1 MLAPGALALPAG
13 ALAQQAQPGLGELA
27 RASGVTF
34 GAAVQGGLLR
44 QDADYAVAFAR
55 EAAIVVPEYEG
66 KWGTLQPQEGRFNS
80 AALDTILAWG
90 RRAGRPVRGHA
101 LIWHQDMPDW
111 TRQALA
117 EGPDRAGA
125 VMAAHIGTILE
136 HTQPQIRDWDVVNEV
151 VADPPG
157 SDTPQASGELRDT
170 PWLRALG
177 PSYIE
182 TALKLAREADPTLR
196 LTLNEYGIEEDT
208 PAAAEKRRRLLALVR
223 DLVGRK
229 VPLDAVG
236 LQAHLQLVK
245 PFNPA
250 VLSGFIK
257 ELQALGLAVLITE
270 MDIREGGEVPQD
282 IAARDALVA
291 ERAYAFVSTAVG
303 AGVRTVLTWGLSDKY
318 SWLATDP
325 DVAMP
330 DKRPHRGLPLDAEWK
345 RKPMWDAL
353 ARALT
358 GR

>member
-27 RASGVTF
+27 RANGVTF
-34 GAAVQGGLLR
+34 GAAMQGGLLR

-111 TRQALA
+111 TKQALA
-117 EGPDRAGA
+117 EGPDRARA

-208 PAAAEKRRRLLALVR
+208 PPPPRSAAACWRWC
-223 DLVGRK
+223 G
-229 VPLDAVG
+229 
-236 LQAHLQLVK
+236 
-245 PFNPA
+245 
-250 VLSGFIK
+250 
-257 ELQALGLAVLITE
+257 TWW
-270 MDIREGGEVPQD
+270 
-282 IAARDALVA
+282 AARCRWMPWACN
-291 ERAYAFVSTAVG
+291 RTCRSSSPSTRRCWPASSRNCSRS
-303 AGVRTVLTWGLSDKY
+303 ASRC
-318 SWLATDP
+318 
-325 DVAMP
+325 
-330 DKRPHRGLPLDAEWK
+330 
-345 RKPMWDAL
+345 
-353 ARALT
+353 
-358 GR
+358 